1 MAQCRSALRAI
12 GIVLVAF
19 VGTGAG
25 FQPSALPFAGLLAGP
40 SHMHSLR
47 LACGHDAMQN
57 SARLHKNGASRPLEV
72 RMEASSPQAADGR
85 LSTPEVAVVGGG
97 CFWCTEAIFLEAAG
111 VLSVT
116 PGYAGGSTGNPT
128 YKQVVSGKT
137 GHAEVGVT

>member
-47 LACGHDAMQN
+47 LACGHHAMQN

-85 LSTPEVAVVGGG
+85 LSTQLSLARGLWLVLLTFRMLSSSNIVS
-97 CFWCTEAIFLEAAG
+97 FLCDE
-111 VLSVT
+111 LS
-116 PGYAGGSTGNPT
+116 
-128 YKQVVSGKT
+128 
-137 GHAEVGVT
+137 